1 MKSLPLESG
10 ILALSVCHQFR
21 RIAADENA
29 TDLAKFYLT
38 GQSPDLR
45 DGEPINEQDLVTT
58 ALHDAVMVSNYE
70 VVEYLVRTNFIVS
83 VRDGAGR
90 TGLQLA
96 ENLARHISNDTD
108 AAKHIKTNQIIALLR
123 QSKTD
128 HLTSYGL
135 HPDRATTLPL
145 GWEEVKLAMGS
156 VYRETSI
163 DSEADPLTFIKPRA
177 GLLQDK
183 RLALAQ
189 RKFAGSGQA
198 YYLDPLRFMHTKW
211 KASGRVESASEP
223 TYSDVW
229 YLREVQNVA
238 KPPSDPLTDERLWY
252 RIVLRVSYFLTAVA
266 GTTYSF
272 IASMF
277 SPYRFALVLLIALLA
292 YEGRS
297 YCSP

>member
-1 MKSLPLESG
+1 
-10 ILALSVCHQFR
+10 
-21 RIAADENA
+21 
-29 TDLAKFYLT
+29 LAKFYLT
-38 GQSPDLR
+38 GQPPDLR

-70 VVEYLVRTNFIVS
+70 VVEYLVRTNFIVN

-108 AAKHIKTNQIIALLR
+108 AIKHIKTNQIIALLR
-123 QSKTD
+123 QSETD
-128 HLTSYGL
+128 YRRSYRL
-135 HPDRATTLPL
+135 HPDSATTLPL
-145 GWEEVKLAMGS
+145 GWEEVKLAIGS

-163 DSEADPLTFIKPRA
+163 ESKADPLTFIKPRA

-183 RLALAQ
+183 RLALGQ
-189 RKFAGSGQA
+189 RKVAGSGQA
-198 YYLDPLRFMHTKW
+198 YYLDPLRFMRTKS

-223 TYSDVW
+223 AYGDAS
-229 YLREVQNVA
+229 YLQEVQNVA
-238 KPPSDPLTDERLWY
+238 KPPSDPLSDERLWY
-252 RIVLRVSYFLTAVA
+252 RIVLKVLYFLNAVA

-272 IASMF
+272 TGFMF
-277 SPYRFALVLLIALLA
+277 SPYRFALLLLIALLA
-292 YEGRS
+292 YDGRS